1 MSEIEELASKIAAAL
16 NPNAL
21 WDIAAVAVY
30 LHRSEQHTKQW
41 IVKQDGFPHPL
52 RIPSGKGAEKPRPLW
67 RAKDVTAWAESH
79 VEV

>member
-1 MSEIEELASKIAAAL
+1 MTEITELATKIAAAL
-16 NPNAL
+16 SPHAL
-21 WDIAAVAVY
+21 WTIADVACY

-52 RIPSGKGAEKPRPLW
+52 RVPSGKGPERPRPLW
-67 RAKDVTAWAESH
+67 RSKDVIQWAESY